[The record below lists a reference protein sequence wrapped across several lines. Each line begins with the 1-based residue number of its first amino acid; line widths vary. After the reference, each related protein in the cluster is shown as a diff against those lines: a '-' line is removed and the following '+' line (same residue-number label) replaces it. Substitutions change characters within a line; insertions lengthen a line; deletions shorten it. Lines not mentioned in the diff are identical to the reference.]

1 MKRIFL
7 FLAVAL
13 AMLYLASI
21 AQAQNWTPPG
31 PPPVIPMSPGGKGVA
46 GGDRSP
52 INDTPSQ
59 PPPKVQQPPPK
70 VQQPPP
76 KVQQPPP
83 KVQQPPP
90 KVQQPPQNNQTDKIA
105 QLEKENK
112 NLADENTK
120 LIDENKQAKEKAA
133 SAAKQEDFN
142 IDNVKQAGEAM
153 AIRAG
158 VLAFLGGLA
167 VAGLVAIAVWAYKTG
182 RFKQLFGGS
191 NKGERLGVSTTI
203 RSEPRESSVS
213 SSEVTEEWSLVK
225 GDDLEH
231 PDRQETRHS
240 GSWWHP

>member
-52 INDTPSQ
+52 INDTPS
-59 PPPKVQQPPPK
+59 
-70 VQQPPP
+70 QPPP

-213 SSEVTEEWSLVK
+213 SSEVTEEWS
-225 GDDLEH
+225 
-231 PDRQETRHS
+231 RQ
-240 GSWWHP
+240 G